1 MRPLTR
7 SLLPLAL
14 VAALAACSAS
24 ETQDLGPPLPGKIA
38 WDGSRAAEQ
47 DTALTVQE
55 YHLNGVARAF
65 DALTQPPAL
74 KETAWN
80 DA

>member
-24 ETQDLGPPLPGKIA
+24 ETQDAGPPLPNKIA
-38 WDGSRAAEQ
+38 WGGSRAAEQ
-47 DTALTVQE
+47 DTALAVQE